1 MICECTNCKNEAT
14 RLNAVMQEKHI
25 NLVDYRTL
33 NVCDDCF
40 YGWGFL
46 TIDES
51 ADIYRRVIAGEEVNC
66 DAGHNEFVRCP
77 CGRVL
82 RDVRINIVD
91 GEIVCKPCRNRTRRR
106 RRRSRQR
113 RQRRRRRRRRRSTRR
128 SLHGLTASTPASANS
143 ASPTASTGR
152 LSDAPLKQRVHGTR
166 SSASRPTA

>member
-14 RLNAVMQEKHI
+14 RLNAAVQEKHI

-51 ADIYRRVIAGEEVNC
+51 AGIYRRVIAGEEVNC
-66 DAGHNEFVRCP
+66 DAGHNEFVRCL
-77 CGRVL
+77 CGRVI

-91 GEIVCKPCRNRTRRR
+91 GEIVCKPCRERNEREEAEKEAEEAAEAEEKAAEAAEREAF
-106 RRRSRQR
+106 
-113 RQRRRRRRRRRSTRR
+113 
-128 SLHGLTASTPASANS
+128 LA
-143 ASPTASTGR
+143 R
-152 LSDAPLKQRVHGTR
+152 LDRINACKCELCVAYRKHRATL
-166 SSASRPTA
+166 